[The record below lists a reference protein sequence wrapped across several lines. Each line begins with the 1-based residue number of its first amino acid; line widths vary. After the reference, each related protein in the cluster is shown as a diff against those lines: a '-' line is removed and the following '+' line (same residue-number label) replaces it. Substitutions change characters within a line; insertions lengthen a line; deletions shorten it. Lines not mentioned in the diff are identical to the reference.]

1 MIGGLVFRLFRINW
15 IVIYFYSIDW
25 LIEWLS
31 DWLIDCFIDWL
42 INFRFDLESPESEKL
57 TDSVSEKE
65 EKEIDEVEAESK
77 VNIHRREIRL
87 ESKLDNTSVWVLP
100 GPN

>member
-1 MIGGLVFRLFRINW
+1 MNF
-15 IVIYFYSIDW
+15 
-25 LIEWLS
+25 LIELGYTFILFIEW
-31 DWLIDCFIDWL
+31 FIDWL

-77 VNIHRREIRL
+77 VNIQRRKR
-87 ESKLDNTSVWVLP
+87 DYNRR
-100 GPN
+100 